1 MVTGQGWTPMGHFHL
16 TEMSPVCTWVRL
28 SCRGGNLPKRRCA
41 RMCVCVCACMCA
53 HVCVC
58 CLRELQN
65 AQLRE
70 AHVVRAV
77 LLFQLILRFYF
88 AMFPRLQFECR
99 ESKAKI
105 SQQKSATFCLL
116 ISYINSSRIF
126 HSIVHQSFIQLV
138 ISLTK
143 PAASHVPHLLLR
155 KLKTKYTLPSFL
167 QLVKQQS

>member
-105 SQQKSATFCLL
+105 SQQKSDILPTDLLHKQLTHFSFNCSPIFYLVSYFFNKASCKPRAT
-116 ISYINSSRIF
+116 
-126 HSIVHQSFIQLV
+126 LV
-138 ISLTK
+138 AEETK
-143 PAASHVPHLLLR
+143 N
-155 KLKTKYTLPSFL
+155 
-167 QLVKQQS
+167 